1 MKKFLAI
8 PLAAS
13 ILVLSG
19 GCSYMFGETYTSR
32 AFYYDYSEM
41 EFIQFQEP
49 EEGQP
54 IAVIK
59 TSKGD
64 MTAVLYPEYAPNTVD
79 NFINRA
85 KEGYYDNTKVFGM
98 VGSYYIA
105 TGSSSDDGSKGASND
120 GKLIENE
127 YTPKLWTFK
136 GSLCSFSSTIGYG
149 DSRYMIFN
157 EMELGEKE
165 IEELKAITDS
175 EKEQLFP
182 DELIDAWVEHG
193 AIPQYSGIL
202 TVFGQIIDGMEVL
215 EEILAVGSD
224 DETYVPNEEIII
236 YTVEITEY
244 SAEEQ

>member
-1 MKKFLAI
+1 MT
-8 PLAAS
+8 
-13 ILVLSG
+13 G
-19 GCSYMFGETYTSR
+19 NTYKSQ
-32 AFYYDYSEM
+32 AYYYDYSQL
-41 EFIQFQEP
+41 EFIQFEEP

-54 IAVIK
+54 VAVIK

-85 KEGYYDNTKVFGM
+85 NDGYYDNTKVFGM

-105 TGSSSDDGSKGASND
+105 TGSASEDGSTGVTND
-120 GKLIENE
+120 GNFIENE
-127 YTPKLWTFK
+127 YTPKLWPFK
-136 GSLCSFSSTIGYG
+136 GALCSFSTTIGYS

-157 EMELGEKE
+157 ELKLTDED
-165 IEELKAITDS
+165 IAELKAITNS

-193 AIPQYSGIL
+193 AVPQYSGVL
-202 TVFGQIIDGMEVL
+202 TVFGQIIDGIEVL
-215 EEILAVGSD
+215 EDILAVGSD
-224 DETYVPNEEIII
+224 DETYKPNEDITV

-244 SAEEQ
+244 TKE